1 MESRAEGQKEK
12 NKKRKEDQGTEKQ
25 RYREKDGEMEKT
37 VKIGMK
43 RPAERWRNLEKT
55 DRDRDGGR
63 KRGTGRRTEKYGDG
77 EHNIKTDGE

>member
-1 MESRAEGQKEK
+1 
-12 NKKRKEDQGTEKQ
+12 
-25 RYREKDGEMEKT
+25 MEKT